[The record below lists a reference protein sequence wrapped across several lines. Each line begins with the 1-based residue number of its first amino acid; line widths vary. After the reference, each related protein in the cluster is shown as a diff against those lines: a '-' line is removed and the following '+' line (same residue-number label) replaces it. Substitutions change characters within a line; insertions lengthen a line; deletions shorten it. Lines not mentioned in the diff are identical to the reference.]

1 MNEFNK
7 YTACPLCSALALTK
21 QTHPAAESSQPGV
34 GQMCMAT
41 VAVKVGGLLCSLKP
55 GWGTEQVAAQVSS
68 LGHPREELSSEGRG
82 VRQTGGLGELGS
94 DPGRRT
100 SPEASQRDPASRAA
114 GL

>member
-1 MNEFNK
+1 
-7 YTACPLCSALALTK
+7 
-21 QTHPAAESSQPGV
+21 
-34 GQMCMAT
+34 MAT

-100 SPEASQRDPASRAA
+100 SPEASQRDPASRRLVYEDTEPRLLGEEGEVGGPRKQGPSA
-114 GL
+114 GFAPRSGEGHSEK